1 MDTLAAQALLD
12 ADPPTRRLRMRIRLN
27 VDDGDVRQALLVRC
41 ILRIQAL
48 GLAVADARQCV
59 VPFTLF
65 A

>member
-1 MDTLAAQALLD
+1 MDALAAQALLD

-48 GLAVADARQCV
+48 GLAIADAVCCA
-59 VPFTLF
+59 VPTF